1 MAFNRVKYSD
11 AFEQRSFKE
20 AMIAAA
26 KYEPKRSMSNRRL
39 IGSTLSWIFGL
50 FLAYCAMFYVPAF
63 IDLRGA
69 LDVAGIKQKTAALP
83 QAGEK
88 SGVLT
93 PYKNLLNARRGFFR
107 SGQILQVDY
116 ALSPGTE
123 LTLTIR
129 KCTAP
134 VIVEIFKC
142 TSVQDQTVRI
152 NNPREGSQM
161 FRVSDAGFYYYSEV
175 TRNLDG
181 SDGEKPFVVLWRRR
195 QK

>member
-11 AFEQRSFKE
+11 AYEQRSFKE

-39 IGSTLSWIFGL
+39 IGSALSWILGL
-50 FLAYCAMFYVPAF
+50 FIVYCAIFYVPAF
-63 IDLRGA
+63 VNLRSTM
-69 LDVAGIKQKTAALP
+69 DVAGLKPKTAVLP
-83 QAGEK
+83 AANEK
-88 SGVLT
+88 PGVLT
-93 PYKNLLNARRGFFR
+93 PYLRLLNARRGFFR

-129 KCTAP
+129 KCEAP
-134 VIVEIFKC
+134 VIVEIFTC
-142 TSVQDQTVRI
+142 NSVQDQTIRI
-152 NNPREGSQM
+152 SKPREGSQM
-161 FRVSDAGFYYYSEV
+161 FRVSEAGFYYYSET

-181 SDGEKPFVVLWRRR
+181 SEDEKPHVVLWRRR
-195 QK
+195 Q